1 MVRVPRYLWKR
12 HVDQLV
18 KYNPQ
23 IEPENDWDE
32 VEISSE
38 KSGTPEAE
46 QLSEN
51 SNRYGNTSGTSSN
64 DSVEKNDNQNAVT
77 DNSSANNTVSAE
89 RRYPLRANR
98 GRTDHEF

>member
-1 MVRVPRYLWKR
+1 MVRVPGYLWKR

-32 VEISSE
+32 VEICLE

-46 QLSEN
+46 QLSEK
-51 SNRYGNTSGTSSN
+51 SDRDGKTSGTSS
-64 DSVEKNDNQNAVT
+64 K
-77 DNSSANNTVSAE
+77 
-89 RRYPLRANR
+89 
-98 GRTDHEF
+98 